1 MGMSGAI
8 RTVLFACAAASFA
21 PMAMAAEEAV
31 FAPNVYVNC
40 QYRMAAIFPGQP
52 RVRDIYYTNGGKT
65 VPARQ
70 FYVERGE
77 DKFTITIADFTG
89 VAAEIDE
96 QIVENAAIEV
106 RTRGEV
112 KIQFPEDYSPGIPGR
127 QLNVFD
133 SKGRQYLSSIY
144 MADYRLHMVETYAA
158 PGEFAA
164 LQFEQS
170 MLLID
175 GNGGDLNAVANRQRY
190 DCNTAITAVQ
200 ENPADLVREAI
211 AAEGGVNALRALN
224 RIGVKGDARFFE
236 PGQSFAAG
244 GEPRALGTATF
255 DIAWDLAGGRART
268 AWNRDQQYPLPAA
281 KLVYTETV
289 LPSLGFVTTG
299 TANQPMSGIRVAA
312 HLRELGRASPRLLL
326 KALDTPANLRF
337 AEAQQ
342 LGERKLP
349 AVAFAD
355 GGAIFLI
362 LFDPGTHLPAA
373 IRTRDDDNVAGD
385 SNYDLV
391 LGDWKSAGLAK
402 IATSL
407 SYRLNGIEVAKLNYT
422 AMTPNPNLAANMF
435 AVPEAVKAST
445 VPPATANIPYQWVLR
460 RLFLTRFTDSDAIIY
475 PTGGKLSLV
484 ELAPNV
490 QHVQGG
496 TANNLIVAM
505 KDYLVV
511 FDAPYGELQSRWV
524 IDAAKAKYPG
534 KPIKYLVLTHHHMDH
549 TGGIRT
555 YVAEGAAI
563 LAPSQS
569 AEYIEK
575 AVKSPRTLAP
585 DALEKN
591 PKPLKIY
598 GVFENMTIKDE
609 TAEFRLYNL
618 NAVAN
623 AAADRAVNPHVDGML
638 IGHIIDSKLIYVT
651 DLISPRG
658 APIPKSP
665 ETMTIGNTLK
675 EFRIDLAGIT
685 FVGGHGA
692 TVKAED
698 IASALDPN

>member
-1 MGMSGAI
+1 MSRYRA
-8 RTVLFACAAASFA
+8 VLISCAAASLA
-21 PMAMAAEEAV
+21 SMALAAEETV

-40 QYRMAAIFPGQP
+40 PYRMAAIFPGQP
-52 RVRDIYYTNGGKT
+52 RIRDIYYSNGGKT

-70 FYVERGE
+70 FFVERGE
-77 DKFTITIADFTG
+77 DRYTITIADFTG
-89 VAAEIDE
+89 IAPEIDE
-96 QIVENAAIEV
+96 RIVENAAEQI
-106 RTRGEV
+106 RSRGEV

-133 SKGRQYLSSIY
+133 SKGRQYLASIY
-144 MADYRLHMVETYAA
+144 MADHRLHMVETYAA

-175 GNGGDLNAVANRQRY
+175 ANGGDLNAVANRQRY
-190 DCNTAITAVQ
+190 DCNTAITAVE
-200 ENPADLVREAI
+200 ENAADLVRDGVEAQ
-211 AAEGGVNALRALN
+211 GGANALRGLN
-224 RIGVKGDARFFE
+224 RLSVKGDARFFE
-236 PGQSFAAG
+236 PGQSFAPG

-255 DIAWDLAGGRART
+255 EIAWDLTAGMART
-268 AWNRDQQYPLPAA
+268 AWNRDQQHPPPPA
-281 KLVYTETV
+281 KLNYVETV
-289 LPSLGFVTTG
+289 LPTLGFVTTG

-312 HLRELGRASPRLLL
+312 HLRELERASPRLLL
-326 KALDTPANLRF
+326 KAMENPANLRF
-337 AEAQQ
+337 AEDQQ
-342 LGERKLP
+342 LNSRILP

-355 GGAIFLI
+355 GGSIFI
-362 LFDPGTHLPAA
+362 IMFDPMTHLPAA
-373 IRTRDDDNVAGD
+373 IRTWDDDNIEGD

-391 LGDWKSAGLAK
+391 LDGWKSAGAAK
-402 IATSL
+402 VATSL
-407 SYRLNGIEVAKLNYT
+407 SYRVNNLEVAKLNYSSV
-422 AMTPNPNLAANMF
+422 TPNPNLADNTF
-435 AVPEAVKAST
+435 AIPAS
-445 VPPATANIPYQWVLR
+445 VRNSAIPPARENVPYQWVLR
-460 RLFLTRFTDSDAIIY
+460 RLFLTRFTDSDAIIT
-475 PTGGKLSLV
+475 PVGGKLSLV

-524 IDAAKAKYPG
+524 IAAAKAKYPG
-534 KPIKYLVLTHHHMDH
+534 KPIRYLVLTHHHMDH
-549 TGGIRT
+549 TGGMRT
-555 YVAEGAAI
+555 YVAEGATI
-563 LAPSQS
+563 IAPSQS
-569 AEYIEK
+569 IEYIEK
-575 AVKSPRTLAP
+575 AIKAPHTLVP

-591 PKPLKIY
+591 PRPLQIH

-665 ETMTIGNTLK
+665 ETMAVGNTLK
-675 EFRIDLAGIT
+675 EFRIDLKGIT

-692 TVKAED
+692 TVRAED